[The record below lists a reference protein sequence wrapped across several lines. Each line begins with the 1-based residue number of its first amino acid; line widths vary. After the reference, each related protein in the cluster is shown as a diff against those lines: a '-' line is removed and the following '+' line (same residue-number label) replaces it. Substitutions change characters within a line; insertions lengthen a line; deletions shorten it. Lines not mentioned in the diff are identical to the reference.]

1 MSDVPR
7 PGNAPATAAPPL
19 AGIRVVEVGNFMAVP
34 FCGMQLADLGA
45 EVIKVENP
53 RGGDLTRA
61 SGPFIAGESSNFVRL
76 NRNKRSVAL
85 DLKSAAG
92 KTLFQRLVATADVV
106 IENLRPGT
114 MSALGL
120 GYEALRGESPRIVY
134 LAATGFGSD
143 GPYAELA
150 GLDIIAQGMSG
161 LMSITGEPGAAPVKV
176 GVPIA
181 DLTCALYATIAVVA
195 ALRARDRDGTGQFID
210 VSLLESAVSLGVWEA
225 GRYFA
230 TGEVPQPNGSAHQS
244 IAPYQAVRSADGWF
258 TFGANSQQH
267 WLRVCALL
275 GLDELANDERFAT
288 NELRLANRAELIALI
303 EAVTTTQP
311 TAHWSERMGAA
322 GIPCGPIWT
331 FDQVFADRHLAERGF
346 FADAPHPALGPV
358 RQLGSPMRFSRT
370 PTRLD
375 SAGPTLGADTADVLR
390 EIGVADDEIAR
401 LAHDGV
407 AVSG

>member
-1 MSDVPR
+1 MLAGEPNR
-7 PGNAPATAAPPL
+7 PSAPL

-34 FCGMQLADLGA
+34 FCGLQLADLGA

-61 SGPFIAGESSNFVRL
+61 SGPFLAGESSNFVRL
-76 NRNKRSVAL
+76 NRNKRSAAL
-85 DLKSAAG
+85 DLKAEPGKAAFRA
-92 KTLFQRLVATADVV
+92 LAASADVL

-114 MSALGL
+114 MDALGL
-120 GYEALRGESPRIVY
+120 GYAALSAASPGLIY

-161 LMSITGEPGAAPVKV
+161 LMSITGEPGGAPVKV

-181 DLTCALYATIAVVA
+181 DLTCALYGTIAVLA
-195 ALRARDRDGTGQFID
+195 ALRARERDGLGQFID

-230 TGEVPQPNGSAHQS
+230 TGEVPRPNGSAHQS
-244 IAPYQAVRSADGWF
+244 IAPYQAVRAADGWF
-258 TFGANSQQH
+258 TFGANSQAH

-275 GLDELANDERFAT
+275 GRDDLAADERFAD
-288 NELRLANRAELIALI
+288 NARRLANRAALIEQI
-303 EAVTTTQP
+303 EAVTLTRP
-311 TAHWSERMGAA
+311 TEHWARLMGEA
-322 GIPCGPIWT
+322 GIPCGPIWS
-331 FDQVFADRHLAERGF
+331 FDRVFADPHLAQRGF
-346 FADAPHPALGPV
+346 FADAPHPTLGPV

-375 SAGPTLGADTADVLR
+375 SAGPPLGADTADVLR
-390 EIGVADDEIAR
+390 ELGLEA
-401 LAHDGV
+401 
-407 AVSG
+407 